1 MPKNPNVKRVMVIG
15 SGPIVI
21 GQAAE
26 FDYAGTQACRSL
38 KEEGVEVILVN
49 SNPATIMTDRD
60 IADKVYIE
68 PLTVKA
74 LEQIIEK
81 EKPDSILPTLGGQA
95 GLNLGMELEESGF
108 LASHGVTLLGT
119 TAATIRNAE
128 GRQEFKDLMER
139 IGEPC
144 AASKVVETVEEG
156 IEFTESIGYPVV
168 LRPAYTLGGSGGGI
182 AYNQL
187 QLEEIL
193 ENGLRLSRVGQVL
206 VERCI
211 AGWKEIEYEVMRDSA
226 GNCITVCNMENIDPV
241 GVHTGDSIVVAP
253 SQTLSDKEYQML
265 RTSALN
271 IINELE
277 ITGGCNVQFAL
288 HPTSFE
294 YCVIEVNPRVSR
306 SSALASKA
314 TGYPIAKVAAKIA
327 LGYTLDEIKNAITR
341 KTYASFEPALD
352 YCVVKIPRLP
362 FDKFITAKRTL
373 TTQMKATGEVMS
385 ICDNFEGALMKAIRS
400 LEQHVDCMLSYDF
413 SELSAEELKARLKVV
428 DDRRIWM
435 IAEAIRKGISYEEIH
450 DITSIDI
457 WFIDK
462 IAILVEMEEALRTKE
477 LTPELLKEAKRIE
490 FPDNVI
496 ARLTDRS
503 ESEIKAMRHAN
514 GIRAVYK
521 MVDTCAAEFE
531 ASTPYYY
538 SVYGGECEACGSGIS
553 ALKSVTSNHACISG
567 TEESGGRAENSA
579 TKGPEAEGRR
589 DPEAGSLFREN
600 AEGRRRKVLVLG
612 SGPIRI
618 GQGIEFDYCSV
629 HATWAFSR
637 AGYET
642 IIINNNPETVSTDF
656 DIADKLYFEPLT
668 PEDVGAI
675 VDIEK
680 PDGAVVQFGGQTAIK
695 LTESLMKMGV
705 PILGT
710 RAEDVDAAEDR
721 ELFDRILEET
731 GIPRAAGG
739 TVYTAEEAKAVANR
753 LGYPVL
759 VRPSYVLGGQG
770 MQIAISDEEIEEFMA
785 IINRI
790 AQDHPILVDK
800 YLEGKEIEV
809 DAVCDGT
816 DILIP
821 GIMEHIERTGVHSG
835 DSISVYPAHTIGKL
849 VKDKIAEYTRRLAK
863 ALHVKGLINIQFIAI
878 EEDVYVIEVNPRS
891 SRTVPYISK
900 VTGIPIVDLA
910 TEVILGKTIRELGYE
925 PGLQPEAAY
934 YAIKMP
940 VFSFEKIRGA
950 EISLGP
956 EMKSTGECLGIA
968 KEFHEALYKAFLGAG
983 VNLPRHR
990 NLIITVKDADKGEA
1004 IGIGRRF
1011 EKLGYT
1017 IYATRSTAAALNEA
1031 GVKAR
1036 KVNKISQES
1045 PTVMDLI
1052 LGHRIDL
1059 VIDTPT
1065 QGRDKSRDGFLI
1077 RRTAIETGVNCIT
1090 SLDTARALLTSL
1102 ENAGKDMT
1110 LVDVA
1115 QL

>member
-1 MPKNPNVKRVMVIG
+1 MDFANK
-15 SGPIVI
+15 
-21 GQAAE
+21 
-26 FDYAGTQACRSL
+26 
-38 KEEGVEVILVN
+38 
-49 SNPATIMTDRD
+49 
-60 IADKVYIE
+60 
-68 PLTVKA
+68 
-74 LEQIIEK
+74 
-81 EKPDSILPTLGGQA
+81 
-95 GLNLGMELEESGF
+95 
-108 LASHGVTLLGT
+108 
-119 TAATIRNAE
+119 
-128 GRQEFKDLMER
+128 
-139 IGEPC
+139 
-144 AASKVVETVEEG
+144 
-156 IEFTESIGYPVV
+156 IGYPVV

-182 AYNQL
+182 AHNL
-187 QLEEIL
+187 AELESIL

-211 AGWKEIEYEVMRDSA
+211 SGWKEIEYEVMRDSA

-271 IINELE
+271 IINELK

-327 LGYTLDEIKNAITR
+327 LGYTLDEIKNAITG
-341 KTYASFEPALD
+341 KTYASFEPTLD
-352 YCVVKIPRLP
+352 YCVVKVPRLP

-385 ICDNFEGALMKAIRS
+385 ICTNFEGALMKALRS
-400 LEQHVDCMLSYDF
+400 LEQHVDCLRSYDF
-413 SELSAEELKARLKVV
+413 TELTKEELVERLKIV
-428 DDRRIWM
+428 DDQRIYV
-435 IAEAIRKGISYEEIH
+435 IAEALRKGVSYDEIH
-450 DITSIDI
+450 EITMVDH

-462 IAILVEMEEALRTKE
+462 LAILVEMEDALEKGP
-477 LTPELLKEAKRIE
+477 LTVELLREAKRIE
-490 FPDNVI
+490 FPDTVI
-496 ARLTDRS
+496 SRLTGKS
-503 ESEIKAMRHAN
+503 VEEIKKMRYDN
-514 GIRAVYK
+514 GIVASYK

-531 ASTPYYY
+531 AATPYYY
-538 SVYGGECEACGSGIS
+538 SVYGGENEAIE
-553 ALKSVTSNHACISG
+553 T
-567 TEESGGRAENSA
+567 
-579 TKGPEAEGRR
+579 
-589 DPEAGSLFREN
+589 N
-600 AEGRRRKVLVLG
+600 ARKKVLVLG

-618 GQGIEFDYCSV
+618 GQGIEFDFCSV
-629 HATWAFSR
+629 HATWAFAK

-642 IIINNNPETVSTDF
+642 IIVNNNPETVSTDF

-668 PEDVGAI
+668 AEDVENI
-675 VDIEK
+675 VNIEK

-695 LTESLMKMGV
+695 LTEDLMKMGV

-710 RAEDVDAAEDR
+710 KAEDVDAAEDR
-721 ELFDRILEET
+721 ELFDEILEQT

-739 TVYTAEEAKAVANR
+739 TVFTAEEAKAVANR

-770 MQIAISDEEIEEFMA
+770 MQIAISDAEIEEFMA
-785 IINRI
+785 VIN
-790 AQDHPILVDK
+790 QYTQEHPILVDK
-800 YLEGKEIEV
+800 YLMGKELEV

-835 DSISVYPAHTIGKL
+835 DSISVYPAPTVSDK
-849 VKDKIAEYTRRLAK
+849 VKETIAEYSRRLAK
-863 ALHVKGLINIQFIAI
+863 ALHVIGLINIQFISVGD
-878 EEDVYVIEVNPRS
+878 EVYVIEVNPRS

-910 TEVILGKTIRELGYE
+910 SEVIMGKKIRDLGYE
-925 PGLQPEAAY
+925 PGLQPAADY
-934 YAIKMP
+934 FAIKMP

-968 KEFHEALYKAFLGAG
+968 KTFNEALYKAFLGAG
-983 VNLPRHR
+983 VDLPKYKQM
-990 NLIITVKDADKGEA
+990 IITVKDADKGEA
-1004 IGIGRRF
+1004 IEIGRRF

-1017 IYATRSTAAALNEA
+1017 IYATRSTANALKEA
-1031 GVKAR
+1031 GVSAR
-1036 KVNKISQES
+1036 KVNKIHQES
-1045 PTVMDLI
+1045 PTVMDLL
-1052 LGHRIDL
+1052 LGHKIDL

-1077 RRTAIETGVNCIT
+1077 RRTAIETGVNCLT
-1090 SLDTARALLTSL
+1090 SLDTANALLTSL
-1102 ENAGKDMT
+1102 ENTDAKKLT
-1110 LVDVA
+1110 LIDIA
-1115 QL
+1115 QI

>member
-68 PLTVKA
+68 PLTLKV

-108 LASHGVTLLGT
+108 LASHNVKLLGT

-144 AASKVVETVEEG
+144 AASKVVENVEDG
-156 IEFTESIGYPVV
+156 VAFTEQIGYPVV

-182 AYNQL
+182 AHNQTE
-187 QLEEIL
+187 LEEIL

-265 RTSALN
+265 RSSALN
-271 IINELE
+271 IINELG

-327 LGYTLDEIKNAITR
+327 LGYTLDEIKNAITG

-352 YCVVKIPRLP
+352 YCVVKMPRLP

-385 ICDNFEGALMKAIRS
+385 ICTNFEGALMKAIRS
-400 LEQHVDCMLSYDF
+400 LEQHVDCLLSYDF
-413 SELSAEELKARLKVV
+413 SALSKEDLYERLKIV
-428 DDRRIWM
+428 DDQRIWV
-435 IAEAIRKGISYEEIH
+435 IAEALRKGITYEEIH
-450 DITSIDI
+450 DITMIDL

-462 IAILVEMEEALRTKE
+462 IQRIVEMEDALKAGP
-477 LTPELLKEAKRIE
+477 LTVELLKEAKRIE

-496 ARLTDRS
+496 ARLTGKK
-503 ESEIKAMRHAN
+503 EAEIKEMRYAN
-514 GIRAVYK
+514 GIKAVFK
-521 MVDTCAAEFE
+521 MVDTCAAEFA

-538 SVYGGECEACGSGIS
+538 SCFGGECEANG
-553 ALKSVTSNHACISG
+553 
-567 TEESGGRAENSA
+567 ER
-579 TKGPEAEGRR
+579 TKK
-589 DPEAGSLFREN
+589 
-600 AEGRRRKVLVLG
+600 KVLVLG

-629 HATWAFSR
+629 HATWAFAR

-668 PEDVGAI
+668 PEDVEN
-675 VDIEK
+675 VVNIEK

-710 RAEDVDAAEDR
+710 KAEDVDAAEDR
-721 ELFDRILEET
+721 ELFDEILQKTE
-731 GIPRAAGG
+731 IPRAAGG
-739 TVYTAEEAKAVANR
+739 TVFTAEEAKEVANR

-770 MQIAISDEEIEEFMA
+770 MQIATSDEEIEEFMA

-800 YLEGKEIEV
+800 YLQGKEVEV

-821 GIMEHIERTGVHSG
+821 GIMEHIERTGIHSG
-835 DSISVYPAHTIGKL
+835 DSISVYPAPTIDMA
-849 VKDKIAEYTRRLAK
+849 VKEKIAEYTRRLAQ

-878 EEDVYVIEVNPRS
+878 GEEVYVIEVNPRS

-910 TEVILGKTIRELGYE
+910 TEVILGKTIKELGYE
-925 PGLQPEAAY
+925 PGLQKEAEY
-934 YAIKMP
+934 FAIKMP

-968 KEFHEALYKAFLGAG
+968 KTFHEALFKAFLGAG
-983 VNLPRHR
+983 VELPKHKQM
-990 NLIITVKDADKGEA
+990 IITVKDADKPEA
-1004 IGIGRRF
+1004 VDVARRF
-1011 EKLGYT
+1011 EKLGYI
-1017 IYATRSTAAALNEA
+1017 IYATRSTAAALRDA
-1031 GVKAR
+1031 GVKVR
-1036 KVNKISQES
+1036 KINKISQES
-1045 PTVMDLI
+1045 PTVMDLL
-1052 LGHRIDL
+1052 LGHKIDL

-1077 RRTAIETGVNCIT
+1077 RRTAIETGVYCIT
-1090 SLDTARALLTSL
+1090 AMDTANALATSL
-1102 ENAGKDMT
+1102 EHTADKLS
-1110 LVDVA
+1110 LVDIA
-1115 QL
+1115 SL

>member
-1 MPKNPNVKRVMVIG
+1 MPKNPNVHKVLVIG

-38 KEEGVEVILVN
+38 KEEGMEVILVN
-49 SNPATIMTDRD
+49 SNPATIMTDGD

-68 PLTVKA
+68 PLTVPV
-74 LEQIIEK
+74 LQQIIEK
-81 EKPDSILPTLGGQA
+81 EKPDSLLPNMGGQA
-95 GLNLGMELEESGF
+95 GLNSGMELAESGF
-108 LASHGVTLLGT
+108 LESHGVQLLGT
-119 TAATIRNAE
+119 TAETIRNAE

-144 AASKVVETVEEG
+144 APSLLVENVEDG
-156 IEFTESIGYPVV
+156 VEFAKKIGYPVV

-182 AYNQL
+182 AHNQTEI
-187 QLEEIL
+187 EEIL

-271 IINELE
+271 IINELK

-327 LGYTLDEIKNAITR
+327 LGYTLDEIKNAITG
-341 KTYASFEPALD
+341 KTYASFEPTLD

-385 ICDNFEGALMKAIRS
+385 ICNSFEGGLMKALRS
-400 LEQHVDCMLSYDF
+400 LEQHVDCLRSYDF
-413 SELSAEELKARLKVV
+413 SDLTLEELYERMAIV
-428 DDRRIWM
+428 DDQRIFV
-435 IAEAIRKGISYEEIH
+435 IAEALRKGGDSDRIHEI
-450 DITSIDI
+450 TMIDH

-462 IAILVEMEEALRTKE
+462 IAILTEMEHRLETEDLTVDLLR
-477 LTPELLKEAKRIE
+477 EAKRIE

-496 ARLTDRS
+496 ARLS
-503 ESEIKAMRHAN
+503 GKKEEEIKKLRYDN
-514 GIRAVYK
+514 GIVAAYK
-521 MVDTCAAEFE
+521 MVDTCAAEFAAE
-531 ASTPYYY
+531 TPYYY
-538 SVYGGECEACGSGIS
+538 SVFGCENEALGGNDR
-553 ALKSVTSNHACISG
+553 K
-567 TEESGGRAENSA
+567 
-579 TKGPEAEGRR
+579 
-589 DPEAGSLFREN
+589 
-600 AEGRRRKVLVLG
+600 KVLVLG

-618 GQGIEFDYCSV
+618 GQGVEFDYCSV
-629 HATWAFSR
+629 HATWAFSK

-668 PEDVGAI
+668 PEDVESI
-675 VDIEK
+675 VNIEK

-695 LTESLMKMGV
+695 LTQSLMEMGV

-710 RAEDVDAAEDR
+710 QAEDVDAAEDR
-721 ELFDRILEET
+721 ELFDKILEET
-731 GIPRAAGG
+731 QIPRAAGG

-770 MQIAISDEEIEEFMA
+770 MQIAISDQEIEEFMA

-800 YLEGKEIEV
+800 YLQGKEIEV

-835 DSISVYPAHTIGKL
+835 DSISVYPAPTIGKL

-878 EEDVYVIEVNPRS
+878 GEDVYVIEVNPRS

-910 TEVILGKTIRELGYE
+910 TEVILGKTIRELGFK
-925 PGLQPEAAY
+925 PGLQPEADY

-956 EMKSTGECLGIA
+956 EMKSTGECLGVA
-968 KEFHEALYKAFLGAG
+968 PTFHEALYKAFLGAG
-983 VNLPRHR
+983 VNLPKYKQM
-990 NLIITVKDADKGEA
+990 IITVKDADKGEA
-1004 IGIGRRF
+1004 IGIARRF

-1036 KVNKISQES
+1036 KVNKIHQES

-1052 LGHRIDL
+1052 LGHKIDL

-1065 QGRDKSRDGFLI
+1065 QGRDKSRDGFMI

-1090 SLDTARALLTSL
+1090 SLDTATALVTSL
-1102 ENAGKDMT
+1102 ENAGNQNEMSLIDIAT
-1110 LVDVA
+1110 IA
-1115 QL
+1115 QKGNLK

>member
-1 MPKNPNVKRVMVIG
+1 MPKNQNIKKVLVIG

-38 KEEGVEVILVN
+38 KEEGVEVVLVN
-49 SNPATIMTDRD
+49 SNPATIMTDKE
-60 IADKVYIE
+60 IADEVYIE
-68 PLTVKA
+68 PLTVPV
-74 LEQIIEK
+74 LEEIIKK
-81 EKPDSILPTLGGQA
+81 EKPDSVLPTLGGQA
-95 GLNLGMELEESGF
+95 GLNLGMELAESGF
-108 LASHGVTLLGT
+108 LKEHGVKLIGT
-119 TAATIRNAE
+119 TAETIFKAE
-128 GRQEFKDLMER
+128 DRQAFKDTMEK

-144 AASKVVETVEEG
+144 AASQVVHNVEDG
-156 IEFTESIGYPVV
+156 IRFTNTIGYPVV

-182 AYNQL
+182 AHNEQEL
-187 QLEEIL
+187 IDIL
-193 ENGLRLSRVGQVL
+193 TNGLRLSRVGEVL

-211 AGWKEIEYEVMRDSA
+211 AGWKEIEYEVMRDA
-226 GNCITVCNMENIDPV
+226 NGNCITVCNMENIDPV

-253 SQTLSDKEYQML
+253 SQTLGDKEYQML

-271 IINELE
+271 IISELN
-277 ITGGCNVQFAL
+277 ITGGCNVQYAL
-288 HPTSFE
+288 KPDSFE

-327 LGYTLDEIKNAITR
+327 LGYTLDEIKNAITG
-341 KTYASFEPALD
+341 KTYASFEPMLD

-385 ICDNFEGALMKAIRS
+385 ICDSFEGALMKAIRS
-400 LEQHVDCMLSYDF
+400 LEQHVESLMEYHFSQLSDQD
-413 SELSAEELKARLKVV
+413 LKEELKIV
-428 DDRRIWM
+428 DDRRIFC
-435 IAEAIRKGISYEEIH
+435 IAEAVRRGVSYEYIHEI
-450 DITSIDI
+450 TRIDP

-462 IAILVEMEEALRTKE
+462 LAIIVEMERTLKENE
-477 LTPELLKEAKRIE
+477 LTVSLLKEAKRIQ
-490 FPDNVI
+490 FPDTVI
-496 ARLTDRS
+496 AKLCGRQ
-503 ESEIKAMRHAN
+503 EEEIKQMRYAN
-514 GIRAVYK
+514 GITAVYK

-531 ASTPYYY
+531 AETPYYY
-538 SVYGGECEACGSGIS
+538 SVYGGENEAVGTKP
-553 ALKSVTSNHACISG
+553 LK
-567 TEESGGRAENSA
+567 
-579 TKGPEAEGRR
+579 
-589 DPEAGSLFREN
+589 
-600 AEGRRRKVLVLG
+600 KVLVLG

-629 HATWAFSR
+629 HSTWAFKKE
-637 AGYET
+637 GFET

-656 DIADKLYFEPLT
+656 DVADKLYFEPLT
-668 PEDVGAI
+668 PEDVESI
-675 VDIEK
+675 VNIEK

-705 PILGT
+705 KIYGT

-721 ELFDRILEET
+721 ELFDRILEQT

-739 TVYTAEEAKAVANR
+739 TVFTAEEAKEVANR

-770 MQIAISDEEIEEFMA
+770 MKIAYHEGEIEEFIG

-800 YLEGKEIEV
+800 YLQGKEIEV

-835 DSISVYPAHTIGKL
+835 DSISVYPAPTISDEVRDKL
-849 VKDKIAEYTRRLAK
+849 VDYTKRLAQ
-863 ALHVKGLINIQFIAI
+863 ALHVIGLINIQFIVMDG
-878 EEDVYVIEVNPRS
+878 EVYVIEVNPRS

-910 TEVILGKTIRELGYE
+910 TKVIIGNTLKDMGY
-925 PGLQPEAAY
+925 PTGLAPKADY
-934 YAIKMP
+934 IAIKMP
-940 VFSFEKIRGA
+940 VFSFEKLRGA

-968 KEFHEALYKAFLGAG
+968 KNFDEALYKAFLGAG
-983 VNLPRHR
+983 ITLPKYKQM
-990 NLIITVKDADKGEA
+990 IITVKDADKPEA
-1004 IGIGRRF
+1004 VDVAKRF
-1011 EKLGYT
+1011 AKLGYR
-1017 IYATRSTAAALNEA
+1017 IYATRSTAKYLNEN
-1031 GVKAR
+1031 GVEALR
-1036 KVNKISQES
+1036 VNKITQES
-1045 PTVMDLI
+1045 PNVMDLI
-1052 LGHRIDL
+1052 LGHKIDL

-1065 QGRDKSRDGFLI
+1065 QGNGDKSRDGFLI
-1077 RRTAIETGVNCIT
+1077 RRNAIETGVYCIT
-1090 SLDTARALLTSL
+1090 AMDTANALARSL
-1102 ENAGKDMT
+1102 ETAEKT
-1110 LVDVA
+1110 LTPIDVSTIA
-1115 QL
+1115 RW

>member
-1 MPKNPNVKRVMVIG
+1 MPKNPNIKKVLVIG

-38 KEEGVEVILVN
+38 KEEGMEVVLLN
-49 SNPATIMTDRD
+49 SNPATIMTDKD
-60 IADKVYIE
+60 IADRVYIE
-68 PLTVKA
+68 PLTVEVV
-74 LEQIIEK
+74 EQLIQK
-81 EKPDSILPTLGGQA
+81 EKPDSVLPTLGGQA
-95 GLNLGMELEESGF
+95 GLNLAMELEEKGF
-108 LASHGVTLLGT
+108 LKENNVRLIGT
-119 TAATIRNAE
+119 TAQTIKKAE
-128 GRQEFKDLMER
+128 DRQEFKDTMEK
-139 IGEPC
+139 IGEPV
-144 AASKVVETVEEG
+144 AASLVVHDVQAG
-156 IEFTESIGYPVV
+156 IDFTNKIGYPVV

-182 AYNQL
+182 AYNEEEL
-187 QLEEIL
+187 IEIL
-193 ENGLRLSRVGQVL
+193 SNGLRLSRVGEVL

-253 SQTLSDKEYQML
+253 SQTLGDKEYQML

-271 IINELE
+271 IITELG
-277 ITGGCNVQFAL
+277 ITGGCNVQYAL
-288 HPTSFE
+288 NPDSFE

-327 LGYTLDEIKNAITR
+327 LGYTLDEIPNAITG
-341 KTYASFEPALD
+341 KTYASFEPMLD

-385 ICDNFEGALMKAIRS
+385 ICTNFEGALMKAIRS
-400 LEQHVDCMLSYDF
+400 LEQHVDSLVTDEYVSLSYDKLI
-413 SELSAEELKARLKVV
+413 ERLKVV
-428 DDRRIWM
+428 DDRRIWV
-435 IAEAIRKGISYEEIH
+435 IAEACRRGVSYDTIH
-450 DITSIDI
+450 DITKIDK

-462 IAILVEMEEALRTKE
+462 IAILVEMEGRLRSEALTVD
-477 LTPELLKEAKRIE
+477 LLREAKRIE
-490 FPDNVI
+490 FPDKVI
-496 ARLTDRS
+496 AQLTGKD
-503 ESEIKAMRHAN
+503 EEYIKNMRYEN
-514 GIRAVYK
+514 GITASFK

-531 ASTPYYY
+531 ATTPYYY
-538 SVYGGECEACGSGIS
+538 SCFDGENEAD
-553 ALKSVTSNHACISG
+553 G
-567 TEESGGRAENSA
+567 TA
-579 TKGPEAEGRR
+579 KKK
-589 DPEAGSLFREN
+589 
-600 AEGRRRKVLVLG
+600 KVLVLG

-618 GQGIEFDYCSV
+618 GQGIEFDFCSV
-629 HATWAFSR
+629 HCTWSFAK

-668 PEDVGAI
+668 PEDVEN
-675 VDIEK
+675 VVNIEK

-710 RAEDVDAAEDR
+710 KAEDVDAAEDR
-721 ELFDRILEET
+721 ELFDEILEQT
-731 GIPRAAGG
+731 GIPRAAGD
-739 TVYTAEEAKAVANR
+739 TVYTAQEAKAAANR
-753 LGYPVL
+753 IGYPVL

-770 MQIAISDEEIEEFMA
+770 MHIAFNDDEIVEF
-785 IINRI
+785 IDTINQI
-790 AQDHPILVDK
+790 AQDHPILIDK
-800 YLEGKEIEV
+800 YLMGKEIEV

-835 DSISVYPAHTIGKL
+835 DSISVYPAPTISDH
-849 VKDKIAEYTRRLAK
+849 VKETIVEYTKRLAR
-863 ALHVKGLINIQFIAI
+863 ALHVVGLINIQFIAMN
-878 EEDVYVIEVNPRS
+878 EEVYVIEVNPRS

-910 TEVILGKTIRELGYE
+910 TKVILGETIKGMGYE
-925 PGLQPEAAY
+925 PGLAPEADY
-934 YAIKMP
+934 IAIKMP
-940 VFSFEKIRGA
+940 VFSFEKLRGA

-968 KEFHEALYKAFLGAG
+968 KNFNEALYKAFIGAG
-983 VNLPRHR
+983 IQLPKYKQM
-990 NLIITVKDADKGEA
+990 IMTVKDADKPEA
-1004 IGIGRRF
+1004 VGVAKRF
-1011 EKLGYT
+1011 EALGYT
-1017 IYATRSTAAALNEA
+1017 IYATRSTAKYLQDH
-1031 GVKAR
+1031 GVNAR
-1036 KVNKISQES
+1036 RVNKISQES
-1045 PTVMDLI
+1045 PNVMDLI
-1052 LGHRIDL
+1052 LGHKIDL

-1077 RRTAIETGVNCIT
+1077 RRNAIETGVHCLT
-1090 SLDTARALLTSL
+1090 SMDTANALALSL
-1102 ENAGKDMT
+1102 ETANDEMT
-1110 LVDVA
+1110 MIDIATVKNL
-1115 QL
+1115 

>member
-1 MPKNPNVKRVMVIG
+1 M
-15 SGPIVI
+15 
-21 GQAAE
+21 
-26 FDYAGTQACRSL
+26 
-38 KEEGVEVILVN
+38 
-49 SNPATIMTDRD
+49 
-60 IADKVYIE
+60 
-68 PLTVKA
+68 
-74 LEQIIEK
+74 
-81 EKPDSILPTLGGQA
+81 
-95 GLNLGMELEESGF
+95 
-108 LASHGVTLLGT
+108 
-119 TAATIRNAE
+119 
-128 GRQEFKDLMER
+128 
-139 IGEPC
+139 
-144 AASKVVETVEEG
+144 
-156 IEFTESIGYPVV
+156 
-168 LRPAYTLGGSGGGI
+168 
-182 AYNQL
+182 
-187 QLEEIL
+187 
-193 ENGLRLSRVGQVL
+193 
-206 VERCI
+206 
-211 AGWKEIEYEVMRDSA
+211 
-226 GNCITVCNMENIDPV
+226 
-241 GVHTGDSIVVAP
+241 AP
-253 SQTLSDKEYQML
+253 SQTLGDKEYQML

-271 IINELE
+271 IINELQ

-362 FDKFITAKRTL
+362 FDKFLTAKRTL

-385 ICDNFEGALMKAIRS
+385 ICNNFEGALMKAIRS
-400 LEQHVDCMLSYDF
+400 LEQHVDSLRSYDF
-413 SELSAEELKARLKVV
+413 SDLTVEELRSRLRVV
-428 DDRRIWM
+428 DDQRIWV
-435 IAEAIRKGISYEEIH
+435 IAEALRKGLSLEEIH
-450 DITSIDI
+450 EITMIDV

-462 IAILVEMEEALRTKE
+462 LAILVEMEQALEKQE
-477 LTPELLKEAKRIE
+477 LTPELLREAKRLE
-490 FPDNVI
+490 FPDSVI
-496 ARLTDRS
+496 ADLTGKTEEEIRRLRQD
-503 ESEIKAMRHAN
+503 N
-514 GIRAVYK
+514 GIRAAYK
-521 MVDTCAAEFE
+521 MVDTCAAEFA

-538 SVYGGECEACGSGIS
+538 SVYGGECEAGGSTKAE
-553 ALKSVTSNHACISG
+553 ALPDK
-567 TEESGGRAENSA
+567 GGCDGDAK
-579 TKGPEAEGRR
+579 THG
-589 DPEAGSLFREN
+589 
-600 AEGRRRKVLVLG
+600 KVLVLG

-668 PEDVGAI
+668 PEDVEA
-675 VDIEK
+675 VVRLEK

-710 RAEDVDAAEDR
+710 KAEDVDAAEDR

-739 TVYTAEEAKAVANR
+739 TVYTAQEAKAVANR

-770 MQIAISDEEIEEFMA
+770 MQIAISDQEIEEFME

-800 YLEGKEIEV
+800 YLQGKEIEV

-835 DSISVYPAHTIGKL
+835 DSISVYPAHTIGRL
-849 VKDKIAEYTRRLAK
+849 VKEKITEYTRRLAK

-878 EEDVYVIEVNPRS
+878 GEDVYVIEVNPRS

-910 TEVILGKTIRELGYE
+910 TEVILGRSIRELGYQ
-925 PGLQPEAAY
+925 PGLQPEAEY

-968 KEFHEALYKAFLGAG
+968 KDFTEALYKAFLGAG
-983 VNLPRHR
+983 VSLPRHKQM
-990 NLIITVKDADKGEA
+990 IITVKDADKGEA
-1004 IGIGRRF
+1004 IEIGRRF
-1011 EKLGYT
+1011 ERLGYT
-1017 IYATRSTAAALNEA
+1017 IYATRSTAAALNDA

-1036 KVNKISQES
+1036 RVNKISQES

-1052 LGHRIDL
+1052 LGHKIDL

-1090 SLDTARALLTSL
+1090 AMDTARALVTSL
-1102 ENAGKDMT
+1102 ENANKEMS
-1110 LVDVA
+1110 LVDIA